1 MVGFGRISRG
11 VSWGLNRFER
21 VCEVGFGGE
30 WEVGFGRISRGV
42 IGGVWP
48 LAKVCLGLCFL
59 HGRERWS
66 SEGCEMK

>member
-21 VCEVGFGGE
+21 VCEVWFGGE

-42 IGGVWP
+42 SW
-48 LAKVCLGLCFL
+48 GLYRF
-59 HGRERWS
+59 ERV
-66 SEGCEMK
+66 